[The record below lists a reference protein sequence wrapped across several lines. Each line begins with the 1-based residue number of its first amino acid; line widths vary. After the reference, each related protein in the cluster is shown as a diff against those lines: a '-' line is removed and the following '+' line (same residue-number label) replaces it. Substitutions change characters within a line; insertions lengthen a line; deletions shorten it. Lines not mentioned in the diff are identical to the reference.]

1 MVSED
6 YDGVDSPWNLSNAV
20 QVNEPKNLIWTR
32 VGWNAMSHGIQFPP
46 RKAETQNSYILDDLR
61 TVAPALACCDSVLVK
76 QSH

>member
-32 VGWNAMSHGIQFPP
+32 VCGNNKKTAPSFRYNLFPVH
-46 RKAETQNSYILDDLR
+46 S
-61 TVAPALACCDSVLVK
+61 PAIK
-76 QSH
+76 E

>member
-32 VGWNAMSHGIQFPP
+32 VCGNNKKTAPSFRYNLFPVHSP
-46 RKAETQNSYILDDLR
+46 AIKA
-61 TVAPALACCDSVLVK
+61 
-76 QSH
+76 

>member
-32 VGWNAMSHGIQFPP
+32 VNRFKYSSALSV
-46 RKAETQNSYILDDLR
+46 
-61 TVAPALACCDSVLVK
+61 TVR
-76 QSH
+76 